1 MTIKIENNSGSWGGW
16 RLALLL
22 SSSSSSIGCVHQVAG
37 KCIYSALTRVS
48 GSESSVLYSI
58 QPQLWLTKEFERAP
72 EVQLILVTD

>member
-22 SSSSSSIGCVHQVAG
+22 SSSSSFIGCVHQVAG

-48 GSESSVLYSI
+48 GSESSVFS
-58 QPQLWLTKEFERAP
+58 
-72 EVQLILVTD
+72 VILHTATTVANQGV